1 MPDEENEKADADK
14 LKQRNRE
21 LAILNTVAK
30 EMNRSVDLDQAL
42 RTALA
47 QVAELFGLETGWV
60 WLLEGSL
67 KLESSPGKGT
77 RIEVVIPLE
86 TGA

>member
-30 EMNRSVDLDQAL
+30 EMNRSVDLD
-42 RTALA
+42 RRCVSSTS
-47 QVAELFGLETGWV
+47 GM
-60 WLLEGSL
+60 SL
-67 KLESSPGKGT
+67 GT
-77 RIEVVIPLE
+77 CI
-86 TGA
+86 

>member
-42 RTALA
+42 REQYLWHEFGDLHLI
-47 QVAELFGLETGWV
+47 VAE
-60 WLLEGSL
+60 
-67 KLESSPGKGT
+67 
-77 RIEVVIPLE
+77 R
-86 TGA
+86 